1 MIATDGCLFRAR
13 GFKGQAELSARPS
26 TVPAQRHCEFR
37 APRQKRRAHG
47 KPAVRFPGKRQFDS
61 ETFYCYNLPM
71 ESDRLTLREL
81 SHRSNVTARTVHFY
95 IQQGLLPPAG
105 SPGPG
110 AKYDEGH
117 LARLRLIRRLQ
128 REHLPL
134 AEIRKRLEA
143 MDDEAIRMAVA
154 ESAAEE
160 HPEPASALD
169 YVRRLLARDQRGEAT
184 RLDRVALNAVTPAA
198 RPVTQVVAAES
209 ARLSLGALASPIEAL
224 PPEPAAQAPAVRPS
238 VAERSQWERYA
249 LAPDIELHVRR
260 PLSRDQNRRVE
271 RLLARAHNIFNEE
284 LS

>member
-1 MIATDGCLFRAR
+1 
-13 GFKGQAELSARPS
+13 
-26 TVPAQRHCEFR
+26 
-37 APRQKRRAHG
+37 
-47 KPAVRFPGKRQFDS
+47 
-61 ETFYCYNLPM
+61 M
-71 ESDRLTLREL
+71 ESDRLTLTEL
-81 SHRSNVTARTVHFY
+81 SDRSNVTPRTVHFY

-143 MDDEAIRMAVA
+143 MDDEAIRTAAA
-154 ESAAEE
+154 ESTADQ

-169 YVRRLLARDQRGEAT
+169 YVRRLLALDHRGQAT
-184 RLDRVALNAVTPAA
+184 RLDRIALNTVTPAA
-198 RPVTQVVAAES
+198 RPATRVAAAES
-209 ARLSLGALASPIEAL
+209 APALSLGALASPIEAL
-224 PPEPAAQAPAVRPS
+224 PPGPAAQAPATRPS
-238 VAERSQWERYA
+238 VAERSQWERYS

-271 RLLARAHNIFNEE
+271 RLLARAHDVFNED
-284 LS
+284 LP